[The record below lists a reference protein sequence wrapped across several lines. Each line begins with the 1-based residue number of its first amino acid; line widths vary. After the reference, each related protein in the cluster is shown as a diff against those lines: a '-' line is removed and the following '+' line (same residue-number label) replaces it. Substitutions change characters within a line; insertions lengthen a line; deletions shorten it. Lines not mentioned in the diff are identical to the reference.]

1 MTCGAD
7 SRNADESHHLRDIL
21 RDRDLQYRDASEKIS
36 LHNLEINKWLQNNE
50 QLNQRIANLE
60 QQLVVAREAET
71 QLDEQKQ
78 ENLLLKETI
87 DRMKFDMEEL
97 RHKADGN
104 IPSTSGSAS
113 NQSTLSKSLGV
124 EIMRM
129 NNGKWPGEDESD
141 EESESTAVE
150 DEQHDDGDDTEGED
164 VIQTIITRKKR
175 VCC

>member
-1 MTCGAD
+1 M
-7 SRNADESHHLRDIL
+7 RNGLLR
-21 RDRDLQYRDASEKIS
+21 REEQHRDAIEKIA
-36 LHNLEINKWLQNNE
+36 LHNLELDKWQRQNE
-50 QLNQRIANLE
+50 QLTLHIANLE
-60 QQLVVAREAET
+60 QQLLVTREAES

-104 IPSTSGSAS
+104 IPSSSGTAS
-113 NQSTLSKSLGV
+113 NQNTISKSLGV

-129 NNGKWPGEDESD
+129 NNGKWMGDGESD
-141 EESESTAVE
+141 DESESTAVE
-150 DEQHDDGDDTEGED
+150 DEQHDDGDDTEGEED